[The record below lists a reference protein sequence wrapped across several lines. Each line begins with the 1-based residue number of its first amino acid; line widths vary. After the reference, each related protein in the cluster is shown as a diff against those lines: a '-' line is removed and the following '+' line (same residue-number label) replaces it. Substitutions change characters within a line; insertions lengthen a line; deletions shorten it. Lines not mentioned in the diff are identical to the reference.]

1 MEERG
6 GRCGREGGWDPNKGK
21 RMERRRETTRGEEFL
36 VRAGRP
42 VEDAGSTDEDE
53 EGWVGVRWVLGSE
66 ERRVGE
72 LGQSFRA

>member
-1 MEERG
+1 MRERG
-6 GRCGREGGWDPNKGK
+6 GRQGREGGSDRNEGK

-53 EGWVGVRWVLGSE
+53 DGWVGIRWVLGSE
-66 ERRVGE
+66 ERRVRE